1 MLGAAPATTARGRQ
15 ALLGPQPQRRRDM
28 LYETLVAQ
36 HCRHEYATSPA
47 RSIAFWPSA
56 QNHKPRTV
64 LNEPGTA
71 TAPWG
76 GGQSGPDA
84 PRPRTENECA
94 GALVAAPPGAVC
106 VQKYNIDR
114 SRSVSIGF
122 HRTRPSR
129 SALIGLVGINM
140 CRSVSIGVDR
150 SQSASDLR
158 RRFKT
163 DRDRPRPIGSDRDRS
178 RPTETDRDQPKP
190 IKTERDRS
198 RPIGTD
204 RGRQISIGTDR
215 ATA

>member
-1 MLGAAPATTARGRQ
+1 
-15 ALLGPQPQRRRDM
+15 M

-140 CRSVSIGVDR
+140 CRSVSIGLDR

>member
-1 MLGAAPATTARGRQ
+1 
-15 ALLGPQPQRRRDM
+15 M
-28 LYETLVAQ
+28 LYGTLVAQ

-158 RRFKT
+158 RRFKN
-163 DRDRPRPIGSDRDRS
+163 RS
-178 RPTETDRDQPKP
+178 RPTEADRERPRPIEADRDQPKP
-190 IKTERDRS
+190 IEIERNRS
-198 RPIGTD
+198 RPIGAD
-204 RGRQISIGTDR
+204 RGRPISIGVDH

>member
-114 SRSVSIGF
+114 SRSVSIGL
-122 HRTRPSR
+122 HRSQPSR

-140 CRSVSIGVDR
+140 CRSVSIGLDR

-158 RRFKT
+158 RRFKNRSRPT
-163 DRDRPRPIGSDRDRS
+163 EADRERPRPIEADRDRPRPA
-178 RPTETDRDQPKP
+178 ETDQN
-190 IKTERDRS
+190 
-198 RPIGTD
+198 
-204 RGRQISIGTDR
+204 
-215 ATA
+215 